1 MTRAHREIFA
11 ADFRDRIVHHLVIN
25 RVIKNFEE
33 DMIPNSFSCR
43 VGKGTLYAIKALQKD
58 VLEYSK
64 HTNKDIYVLKGDIK
78 SFFMSLN
85 KDKLFEVASKLIRET
100 DNDSEFTKSL
110 VNQIIKDNPTLKCI
124 RKQPRKLWKTLLPR
138 DKSLFTVS
146 SDYGLPIGNLTSQI
160 FANYYLMEF
169 DKYIRDKLGFKY
181 YGRYVDDFYV
191 LSDDKEKLK
200 ELIKV
205 IRLKLSELG
214 LQLHPN
220 KIYIQPVRK
229 GVQFVGYVYK
239 FNRIY
244 TAKHTVGR
252 FKECLQ
258 KINDYL
264 ADNIPDLDDLTY
276 IIQSINSYF
285 GFLKHCKTYNIR
297 KKLIYSKVFDSITNY
312 VHFNSSL
319 SKIMFY
325 REYSEHGKGI
335 SFLDLIK
342 RPNYY
347 KIDTHK
353 LPRIVI

>member
-1 MTRAHREIFA
+1 MTKVHREIFA

-58 VLEYSK
+58 VLEYRK

-85 KDKLFEVASKLIRET
+85 KDKLFEAAAKLVRDT
-100 DNDSEFTKSL
+100 DEDSEFTKSL
-110 VNQIIKDNPTLKCI
+110 VNQIIKDDPTSKCI
-124 RKQPRKLWKTLLPR
+124 LKQPRKLWKALLPK

-169 DKYIRDKLGFKY
+169 DKYVRDELGFKY
-181 YGRYVDDFYV
+181 FGRYVDDFYV

-200 ELIKV
+200 ELIK
-205 IRLKLSELG
+205 ILRTKLSELG

-220 KIYIQPVRK
+220 KIYIQPVKK

-244 TAKHTVGR
+244 IAKHTIGK
-252 FKECLQ
+252 FKECLR
-258 KINDYL
+258 KINDCL
-264 ADNIPDLDDLTY
+264 ADNVPDTDDLTY
-276 IIQSINSYF
+276 TVQSINSYF

-297 KKLIYSKVFDSITNY
+297 KKLIYSKVFDRISNY

-319 SKIMFY
+319 SKVVPY
-325 REYSEHGKGI
+325 REYSEYDKGVP
-335 SFLDLIK
+335 SLDLIR

-353 LPRIVI
+353 LPRVVI